1 MSGQPGSN
9 PVPSCAPPRIKATII
24 SRKAAPTRQWRYL
37 FLADIEGLHEKEA
50 SMMDVLLFLFGLIFL
65 VAGAEAL
72 VRGASLLALS
82 VGMSPL
88 VIGLTVV
95 AFGTS
100 APELAVSVQS
110 AFSGKADLALG
121 NVVGS
126 NIFNVLCILGL
137 SALIVP
143 LVVARQVVRQEVPV
157 MIGVSL
163 LLLLLALDGR
173 VGRGDGG
180 LLLGLLIAYTVFL
193 VVQSRRQHQR
203 GDAGLPDGV
212 PSASAGWDRH
222 PAMQLLLIVAGLGML
237 VLGATWLVD
246 SAVRFAQYLGVSEL
260 VIGLTIVAAGTSL
273 PEVATS
279 LIAALR
285 GQRDIAVGNVVGS
298 NVFNILGVLG
308 LSSLV
313 GPTGIE
319 VAPSVLA
326 FDLPVMIAVAIACL
340 PIFFTG
346 NLIARWEGALF
357 LGLYAAYLAYV
368 LLAAQQHDALQP
380 YSAVMM
386 MGVLPLVALTLA
398 LVAWREWRGRRT
410 NQDVSAR

>member
-1 MSGQPGSN
+1 ME
-9 PVPSCAPPRIKATII
+9 
-24 SRKAAPTRQWRYL
+24 L
-37 FLADIEGLHEKEA
+37 
-50 SMMDVLLFLFGLIFL
+50 LLFLLGLVFL
-65 VAGAEAL
+65 LVGAEAL

-82 VGMSPL
+82 VGISPL
-88 VIGLTVV
+88 VVGLTVV

-100 APELAVSVQS
+100 SPELAVSLQS
-110 AFSGKADLALG
+110 AVSGRADLALG

-126 NIFNVLCILGL
+126 NIFNVLFILGA

-143 LVVARQVVRQEVPV
+143 LLVARQLIRQEVPV

-163 LLLLLALDGR
+163 VLLVLAQDGR
-173 VGRGDGG
+173 IGRGDGALLAA
-180 LLLGLLIAYTVFL
+180 LLLAYTVFL
-193 VVQSRRQHQR
+193 VYQSRRQNQVGAER
-203 GDAGLPDGV
+203 LSEGAPV
-212 PSASAGWDRH
+212 SAPGRERH
-222 PAMQLLLIVAGLGML
+222 PAIQLLLIAAGLGAL
-237 VLGATWLVD
+237 VLGATWLVEA
-246 SAVRFAQYLGVSEL
+246 AVRFAQYLGVSEL

-279 LIAALR
+279 IVAALR

-308 LSSLV
+308 LSAIA
-313 GPTGIE
+313 GPAGIQ

-326 FDLPVMIAVAIACL
+326 FDLPVMIAVAFACL

-357 LGLYAAYLAYV
+357 IGLYAAYMGYV

-380 YSAVMM
+380 YSAIMVTA
-386 MGVLPLVALTLA
+386 VLPLVALTLA
-398 LVAWREWRGRRT
+398 LVAWREWRGRRIDRPT
-410 NQDVSAR
+410 PSR

>member
-1 MSGQPGSN
+1 
-9 PVPSCAPPRIKATII
+9 
-24 SRKAAPTRQWRYL
+24 
-37 FLADIEGLHEKEA
+37 
-50 SMMDVLLFLFGLIFL
+50 MMDILLFVFGLVFL

-100 APELAVSVQS
+100 APELAVSLQS
-110 AFSGKADLALG
+110 AVSGSADLALG

-126 NIFNVLCILGL
+126 NIFNILFILGL

-143 LVVARQVVRQEVPV
+143 LLVARQVVRQEVPV
-157 MIGVSL
+157 MIGISL
-163 LLLLLALDGR
+163 LLLVLAQDGR
-173 VGRGDGG
+173 VGRGDGA
-180 LLLGLLIAYTVFL
+180 LLLVLLAGYTVFL
-193 VVQSRRQHQR
+193 VVQSRRQHQQ
-203 GDAGLPDGV
+203 GDAGLPDDMPG
-212 PSASAGWDRH
+212 ASAGWDRH
-222 PAMQLLLIVAGLGML
+222 PAVQLLLIVAGLGLL

-279 LIAALR
+279 IIAALR

-313 GPTGIE
+313 TPAGIG

-357 LGLYAAYLAYV
+357 FGLYAAYMAYV

-380 YSAVMM
+380 YSAVMVM
-386 MGVLPLVALTLA
+386 AVLPLVALTLA
-398 LVAWREWRGRRT
+398 LVAWRERRGRRV
-410 NQDVSAR
+410 NLDSSSR